1 MINAVLHFL
10 QSEQLVTLREQ
21 WEDCCSCMATNDRYT
36 FHSNGRDF
44 KIVSD
49 KGIGTYDIE
58 CGDSEKVL
66 LVVDV
71 VLLQD

>member
-1 MINAVLHFL
+1 
-10 QSEQLVTLREQ
+10 
-21 WEDCCSCMATNDRYT
+21 MATNDRYT

-66 LVVDV
+66 LVVNV